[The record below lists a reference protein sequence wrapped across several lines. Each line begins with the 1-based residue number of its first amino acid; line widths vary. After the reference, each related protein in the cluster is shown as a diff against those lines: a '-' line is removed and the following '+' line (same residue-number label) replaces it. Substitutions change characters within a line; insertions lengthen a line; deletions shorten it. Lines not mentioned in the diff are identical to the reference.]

1 MDFSECLIVLLLT
14 ISHFTVHSVPIRD
27 MVEEQQPVKVTKK
40 DGKQDSEYIHDSLI
54 ESKFAHEL
62 VNVSLPSYLKNLYIN
77 FHFPSGPVN
86 TMKDQKMI
94 KANTIRSF
102 ENQAIGKLTV
112 TMAKHTRHA
121 LE

>member
-1 MDFSECLIVLLLT
+1 MMDFSECLIVLLLT

-102 ENQAIGKLTV
+102 ENQAMG
-112 TMAKHTRHA
+112 
-121 LE
+121 